1 MTAVSSIRLLVVFS
15 SPPNSSF
22 SWPPARI
29 HTPQPPGPGLPL
41 QAPSDHIWTTGIES
55 AVGMSRSGPA
65 FPVAVRA
72 TGPPSDSLTA
82 ATGPPSDS
90 LTAATGPP
98 SVRRARPRSELLIA
112 RRASGARQGGSQ
124 GRGEEAQPVRA
135 GPETGFGGVLGM
147 RHEAHHVASRV
158 GDAGDVPAGAVRVAH
173 VAEHHAALPFQFVQ
187 GGIVVDELAVLVL
200 QRHGDLLT
208 AVVLVGPG

>member
-55 AVGMSRSGPA
+55 AVGMSRSWPV
-65 FPVAVRA
+65 PSVAVR
-72 TGPPSDSLTA
+72 

-173 VAEHHAALPFQFVQ
+173 VAEHHAASPSSSSRDRKS
-187 GGIVVDELAVLVL
+187 VV
-200 QRHGDLLT
+200 
-208 AVVLVGPG
+208 